1 MSMPEFERLLAALIP
16 GRGRT
21 ALTLTEPPH
30 DEATLMRLFDKALTA
45 GNCRAAPLTAIQAPM
60 SLYPNLGDL
69 FWHVPVE
76 DSGEDGV
83 VRLVFDTPEQRAA

>member
-21 ALTLTEPPH
+21 ALTLTEPPQ
-30 DEATLMRLFDKALTA
+30 DEATLMRLFDKALVA
-45 GNCRAAPLTAIQAPM
+45 GNGRASPLSAIQAPM
-60 SLYPNLGDL
+60 SLYPNLGDM

-76 DSGEDGV
+76 DTGADGV
-83 VRLVFDTPEQRAA
+83 VRLIFDTPEQRVA